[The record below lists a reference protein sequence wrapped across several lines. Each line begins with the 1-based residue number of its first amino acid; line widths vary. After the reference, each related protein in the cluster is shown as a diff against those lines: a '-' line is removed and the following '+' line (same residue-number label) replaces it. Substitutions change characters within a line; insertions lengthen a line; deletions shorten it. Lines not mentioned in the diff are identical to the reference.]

1 MRVLLAYDG
10 SAGATEAVGLAE
22 AIAWPTDSALRVVN
36 VVDPALMSAAGSWDA
51 GASLT
56 PQVDA
61 AITAS
66 AREIMH
72 EVVERLGSSGMS
84 VEGQVLRDRAASA
97 IVDAARDFGAD
108 VVMIGSRGHG
118 TIASLL
124 LGSVSSEVVDHAACP
139 VLVARTASLSRVVF
153 ATDGSPSAQAA
164 ESILAEWP
172 IFRGVPIE
180 VVSVARV
187 VHPWTVGVAPT
198 MYEQVRDA
206 DADELRAA
214 EVEHERIAEE
224 AAVRLREAGGA
235 ADAQMRHGDP
245 ASEIVAAAEERG
257 ADLIILGSRGR
268 SGLTRVLLGSVA
280 RNVLS
285 GSTASVLIVR
295 AGAESSGAEG
305 LSTDEEGSR

>member
-22 AIAWPTDSALRVVN
+22 TIAWPTDSALRVVN
-36 VVDPALMSAAGSWDA
+36 VVEPALMSAAGSWEA
-51 GASLT
+51 GAILT
-56 PQVDA
+56 PELDA
-61 AITAS
+61 AITAY
-66 AREIMH
+66 AREIIH
-72 EVVERLGSSGMS
+72 EVVERLRSSGMS
-84 VEGQVLRDRAASA
+84 VDGQVLRDRAASA
-97 IVDAARDFGAD
+97 IVDAARDFAAD
-108 VVMIGSRGHG
+108 VVMVGSRGHG

-124 LGSVSSEVVDHAACP
+124 LGSVSSEIVDHADCP
-139 VLVARTASLSRVVF
+139 VLVARTANLRRVVF
-153 ATDGSPSAQAA
+153 ATDGSPAARAA
-164 ESILAEWP
+164 EAILGGWP
-172 IFRGVPIE
+172 IFRGVPID

-214 EVEHERIAEE
+214 KVEHERIAEE
-224 AAVRLREAGGA
+224 AVVRLREAGGA

-305 LSTDEEGSR
+305 LSTDQEGSR